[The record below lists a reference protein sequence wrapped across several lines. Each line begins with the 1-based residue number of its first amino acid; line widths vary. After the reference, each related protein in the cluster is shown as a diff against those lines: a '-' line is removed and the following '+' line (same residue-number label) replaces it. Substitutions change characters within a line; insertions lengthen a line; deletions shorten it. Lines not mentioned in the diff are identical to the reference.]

1 MTCWVCKRQARG
13 FCHADIRYGV
23 GHPQRYSQD
32 WVFCS
37 RRCQDVFHTIY
48 GNWRNVAEGSINHS
62 EVVMINPSDIEIAAM
77 QKCLK
82 PFGDVAGTIGFTKP
96 LGQYTEAEALLV
108 IDAIITGYTDAMAHH
123 HAETKYYPVRG
134 IAAAGDDPMRDRHPT
149 DAFAELEDKQL
160 WENRP

>member
-1 MTCWVCKRQARG
+1 
-13 FCHADIRYGV
+13 
-23 GHPQRYSQD
+23 
-32 WVFCS
+32 
-37 RRCQDVFHTIY
+37 
-48 GNWRNVAEGSINHS
+48 VAEEGRQHEAAAACHRQRDMQQRAGKHRSPAERRGDADAGIFRKG
-62 EVVMINPSDIEIAAM
+62 ELAALEIVVAA
-77 QKCLK
+77 
-82 PFGDVAGTIGFTKP
+82 
-96 LGQYTEAEALLV
+96 TEAEALLV